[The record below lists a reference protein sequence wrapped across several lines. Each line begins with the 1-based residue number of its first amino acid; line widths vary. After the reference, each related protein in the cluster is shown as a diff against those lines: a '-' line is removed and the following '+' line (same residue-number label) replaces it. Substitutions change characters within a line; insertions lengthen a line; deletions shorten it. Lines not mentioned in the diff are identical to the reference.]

1 MKNATVSA
9 RIEPDIKNEA
19 EDILKK
25 LGVPVSVVIDSLYRQ
40 IILTQGIPFSLSLL
54 QTPKTLED
62 MSAEELNAKLQHSYD
77 QSLSGEGR
85 SFEDVFYDLEKSL
98 S

>member
-40 IILTQGIPFSLSLL
+40 IILTQGIPFSLSLP
-54 QTPKTLED
+54 QTLKTLED

-77 QSLSGEGR
+77 QSLSGQGR
-85 SFEDVFYDLEKSL
+85 PFQDVFNELEEN
-98 S
+98 